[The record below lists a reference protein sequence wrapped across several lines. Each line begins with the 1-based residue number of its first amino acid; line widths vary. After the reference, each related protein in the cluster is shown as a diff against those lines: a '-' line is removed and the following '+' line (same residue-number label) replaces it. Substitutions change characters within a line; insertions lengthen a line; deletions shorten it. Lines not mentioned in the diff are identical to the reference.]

1 MAMLGMASGHIIMQ
15 AVGVNGKDYEQGYG
29 IYMPSDNSFISDVTS
44 DSLACNGSPVSGFQ
58 SSTEV
63 IPVKAG
69 DTVTGNWLHTL
80 TSTGPDGS
88 ADNKVIDSSHKGP
101 VMAYMK
107 KVSDATQ
114 NPSAG
119 PGDGWFKIAEAGLI
133 SSSQWAVDALI
144 EAGGVQTVTIPSCIE
159 DGDYLL
165 RFELIALHD
174 GTKPNGAQFY
184 VCDTPVLINCRPM
197 LTHGSTDGVRPDL
210 GLWRHRWK
218 HTGDCFD
225 PRSLLC
231 KSTFSLLIDLSA
243 DTQNRRPT
251 PASRSTFTTTTVN
264 RTPRPTTSSQV
275 SHKHPQ
281 FCRWH
286 TSSILTSL
294 SKVPNSSHVV
304 LALLPSSLL
313 HPQAAAPSLVQ
324 AAPSLLSSRSS
335 RQLAPPSLRSQ
346 QPLATIRNL
355 LLHRRRPLSL
365 LLVRRLSARSSTFM
379 CRSALE
385 FLGSQLR
392 PDGKGSTQLR
402 VSW

>member
-29 IYMPSDNSFISDVTS
+29 IYMPSDNSFINDVTS
-44 DSLACNGSPVSGFQ
+44 DSLACNGSPVSGFK
-58 SSTEV
+58 SSSEV

-80 TSTGPDGS
+80 TSTGADGS

-107 KVSDATQ
+107 KVDDATQ

-184 VCDTPVLINCRPM
+184 VSDTRLLLDYHPV
-197 LTHGSTDGVRPDL
+197 LTHGSTDGMRPDL
-210 GLWRHRWK
+210 GLWRYRWK
-218 HTGDCFD
+218 HTGDSFD
-225 PRSLLC
+225 PR
-231 KSTFSLLIDLSA
+231 
-243 DTQNRRPT
+243 R
-251 PASRSTFTTTTVN
+251 
-264 RTPRPTTSSQV
+264 
-275 SHKHPQ
+275 
-281 FCRWH
+281 
-286 TSSILTSL
+286 
-294 SKVPNSSHVV
+294 V
-304 LALLPSSLL
+304 L
-313 HPQAAAPSLVQ
+313 
-324 AAPSLLSSRSS
+324 RK
-335 RQLAPPSLRSQ
+335 
-346 QPLATIRNL
+346 
-355 LLHRRRPLSL
+355 
-365 LLVRRLSARSSTFM
+365 
-379 CRSALE
+379 SAL
-385 FLGSQLR
+385 SPRCYQY
-392 PDGKGSTQLR
+392 
-402 VSW
+402 